1 MPVKNILKMKNPHC
15 VSNPHCP
22 TMHLNGLPM
31 GNPNANAGGH
41 DLLKIAGYSFAAYA
55 IYLAVT
61 GQLDS
66 RGSLDSSPTDFFVP
80 TLL

>member
-1 MPVKNILKMKNPHC
+1 MPVKNVLKMKNPHC

-22 TMHLNGLPM
+22 SMHMNGIAI
-31 GNPNANAGGH
+31 GNPSIVPEEH
-41 DLLKIAGYSFAAYA
+41 SILHYLGYGLAAYA

-66 RGSLDSSPTDFFVP
+66 KGALQSSPTDFYVP
-80 TLL
+80 SLL